1 MGQPRTAEPQETRPP
16 EIRVPTLTRE
26 ETERRATRAFDAS
39 RDAVVR
45 ALNHSPPAAEMTALR
60 RQIDA
65 AIRNSSPGETVDITP
80 IISQYAQSN
89 PNSTIA
95 RYLRLTGGATDWLM
109 SASGAFGFNSAQFAA
124 DLNQQINAAKQNVV
138 NALVNLNNPR
148 NRDTSV
154 PTRPIEPELMAS
166 MQPQLS
172 KQLGG
177 GRNQLPA
184 TVEWRAQ
191 PQQLFFAS
199 LLPPPP
205 QEVNF

>member
-1 MGQPRTAEPQETRPP
+1 MAQPRQAEPQERRPP

-45 ALNHSPPAAEMTALR
+45 SLNRPPPAAEMTALR
-60 RQIDA
+60 RLVDA
-65 AIRNSSPGETVDITP
+65 AVRNSSPGETVDITP
-80 IISQYAQSN
+80 IITQYASDH
-89 PNSTIA
+89 PDSTIA
-95 RYLRLTGGATDWLM
+95 RNLRLTGGSTEWLFN
-109 SASGAFGFNSAQFAA
+109 GDRFGFNSSAFATA
-124 DLNQQINAAKQNVV
+124 LNAQINAAKQNVV
-138 NALVNLNNPR
+138 TALVNLNNPR
-148 NRDTSV
+148 NRSNEV
-154 PTRPIEPELMAS
+154 PTRPIAPELMAA

-172 KQLGG
+172 TQLGG

-184 TVEWRAQ
+184 TVEWRPQ
-191 PQQLFFAS
+191 PQQLYFAT